1 MDQQNVEYVGFWL
14 RVWAA
19 LIDSVLVL
27 AITLPLVFAIYGRAY
42 FIGSRAHLFVLLNMP
57 GAE

>member
-1 MDQQNVEYVGFWL
+1 MSGHELKFHKDAFAM
-14 RVWAA
+14 VWPAPRPVPY
-19 LIDSVLVL
+19 DV
-27 AITLPLVFAIYGRAY
+27 IYGRAY